1 MSFSVAMV
9 GMILP
14 LLLWPRMPSQDKLLQ
29 PLPRLL
35 SLLSNSSPPPQ
46 CSSLL
51 LPLPGGDSSL
61 SSSREDIHNSLNSNR
76 SSHLLPT
83 NLQDGQVSSLL
94 SSSNCLPRLLQ
105 LISSRHLSLPNLQLQ
120 SRLSIKSSK
129 MLWRASDQNVN
140 KVPLKITCQVLHFLV
155 VECLPCFHFRS
166 RY

>member
-61 SSSREDIHNSLNSNR
+61 SSNREDTNSSSR

-105 LISSRHLSLPNLQLQ
+105 LISSRHLSLPNLQLP